1 MSALTEGFGF
11 SVSFASEHHLPPD
24 QAAELARKERTGKEH
39 LLWPGLTLVPVII
52 AVIMLLTPADFHET
66 VERQSGI
73 TEDISLKCGSVVSP
87 RAERA
92 EDGFSRYRGQCNARR
107 TQRLGYAGLVLS
119 GAVVIAAVGAAVQR
133 RPRGSVAA

>member
-1 MSALTEGFGF
+1 M
-11 SVSFASEHHLPPD
+11 SFASEHHLPPD

-66 VERQSGI
+66 VEHQSGM
-73 TEDISLKCGSVVSP
+73 TENVSLKCGSVVSP
-87 RAERA
+87 RAERT
-92 EDGFSRYRGQCNARR
+92 EDGFSRYRDQCNARR
-107 TQRLGYAGLVLS
+107 TQRMGYAGLALS

-133 RPRGSVAA
+133 RPRGSAVAA